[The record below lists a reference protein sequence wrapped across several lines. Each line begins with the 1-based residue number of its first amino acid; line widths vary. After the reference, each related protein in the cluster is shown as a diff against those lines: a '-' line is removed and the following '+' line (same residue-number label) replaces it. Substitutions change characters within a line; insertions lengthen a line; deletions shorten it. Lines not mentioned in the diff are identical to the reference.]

1 MNLLLTNWQWQYSLT
16 VYHAHSLDKCAQII
30 TSNTVN
36 LNTSNINMIPHKLTA
51 ITCNKFFYIVL
62 NRIWSCMQ
70 QKSFAMSIE
79 LLIIVSYMSE
89 IKFLLCSDLYKLSI

>member
-1 MNLLLTNWQWQYSLT
+1 
-16 VYHAHSLDKCAQII
+16 
-30 TSNTVN
+30 
-36 LNTSNINMIPHKLTA
+36 MIPHKLTA